1 MGIHQS
7 VPKQDAPGTEDHPY
21 LTTREY
27 LQTYAPSLLEFMT
40 WDDPAAAFAAD
51 EEWMA
56 DRELELGIPRRVS
69 PTGER
74 LYHVALLGWC
84 FSPARD

>member
-1 MGIHQS
+1 
-7 VPKQDAPGTEDHPY
+7 
-21 LTTREY
+21 
-27 LQTYAPSLLEFMT
+27 MT